1 MTRLGLDTQESKAL
15 VSVIVADVYA
25 FIYPDV
31 CCRPS
36 VTMRTVI
43 FMDCLDQ
50 FGHLFTIDIPVRRL
64 AILPF
69 IVASTVDSHHSAD
82 VFDGIVARQQRDY
95 FELFSFKR
103 TYSGTPASFI

>member
-50 FGHLFTIDIPVRRL
+50 FDHLFTIDIPVRRL

-69 IVASTVDSHHSAD
+69 IVASTADSHHSALIY
-82 VFDGIVARQQRDY
+82 GTMPGGQETAMAEK
-95 FELFSFKR
+95 FEKS
-103 TYSGTPASFI
+103 